1 MKNHRLDCGDSR
13 AYVVRTP
20 VSKRGCGCYE
30 VQQEYTPHPQ
40 KIKVLG
46 EDMQIGN
53 SGGRVCRGI
62 QRGGVSP
69 YAQVGPVEACFGRI
83 IAL

>member
-1 MKNHRLDCGDSR
+1 MSSARPFQNEDAAAMKCNKSIH
-13 AYVVRTP
+13 
-20 VSKRGCGCYE
+20 
-30 VQQEYTPHPQ
+30 PHPQ

-46 EDMQIGN
+46 EDVQIGN

-69 YAQVGPVEACFGRI
+69 YTQVGPVEACFGRI